1 MRLPQLF
8 AAIGSDHYLSPE
20 EVTTAVGPHAELDAA
35 WRLYQDLF
43 SGFCGSRLDP
53 HFARHTNPARQLGTL
68 RVEPGTT
75 AVVVGTGASL
85 EPRLSTLRQLRS
97 QLVLMTSPEGAERL
111 AVNGLIP
118 DLVVIDP
125 PTTFDAHAPRIVPM
139 SASRRS
145 AVMRCPLVAASPRT
159 PGDLLYGVSNQKLFV
174 PDPLPTWG
182 LWPATAVALAM
193 ASGAARIGLIGIDG
207 VDGVEAA
214 RADVADRRSWPLADV
229 LSLLAWISETP
240 CVDCGPEGGR
250 KSNWPVEPLAELATG
265 RRAVSPVVERR
276 PWSSQDERFD
286 DDQARVRN
294 IEPVI
299 ARARALFDL
308 GVRAQSGTRW
318 HGDAQ
323 TIEMAAAEMI
333 AWKDDLSLR
342 IVLQDTL
349 GLAVLSR
356 LWRGGVG
363 TESGFELW
371 RPVVLAMHELV
382 HQAERLESRLALRL
396 CA

>member
-1 MRLPQLF
+1 VRLPQFF
-8 AAIGSDHYLSPE
+8 AAIGSDHHLWPA
-20 EVTTAVGPHAELDAA
+20 EVTAAIGPHAGFDAA

-43 SGFCGSRLDP
+43 GGFCGSRLDP

-68 RVEPGTT
+68 RVEAGTA

-97 QLVLMTSPEGAERL
+97 QLVLVTSPEGAERL

-125 PTTFDAHAPRIVPM
+125 PTVFDAHAPHVVPV

-159 PGDLLYGVSNQKLFV
+159 PADLLSGLSNQKLFV

-182 LWPATAVALAM
+182 LWQATAVALAM
-193 ASGAARIGLIGIDG
+193 AAGAERIGLLGIDG
-207 VDGVEAA
+207 IDHGEPSGT
-214 RADVADRRSWPLADV
+214 DRRHWPLAEV
-229 LSLLAWISETP
+229 LSLLSWIGETT

-250 KSNWPVEPLAELATG
+250 KSNWTVAPLAELASG
-265 RRAVSPVVERR
+265 RRAVSPIVERR
-276 PWSSQDERFD
+276 PWCSQDERFD
-286 DDQARVRN
+286 DDQMRVRN

-299 ARARALFDL
+299 KRARALFDL
-308 GVRAQSGTRW
+308 GLRGQSGARW
-318 HGDAQ
+318 PDGARA
-323 TIEMAAAEMI
+323 IEEAAVEMMS
-333 AWKDDLSLR
+333 WKDDPSLR
-342 IVLQDTL
+342 VVLQDTL
-349 GLAVLSR
+349 GLSVLPR
-356 LWRGGVG
+356 LWRSGVDMQR
-363 TESGFELW
+363 GFELW
-371 RPVVLAMHELV
+371 RPVVLAMHDLV
-382 HQAERLESRLALRL
+382 HQVEKLESRLALRL